1 MLVPDLSAE
10 PRWQGPDPEQAAK
23 ILAYGVHSLL
33 SVPLHAR
40 GAVLGM
46 ANFWRA
52 ENPEPF
58 DRDDLTFAEE
68 LVARAAVCVD
78 NARRYTREHEMAVT
92 LQRSLLPRGLP
103 EQDALDVAYRY
114 MPAQEGVGGDWFDV
128 IPLTGTRVALV
139 VGDVVGHGL
148 HAAATMGRLRTAVH
162 NFSTLDLPA
171 DELLARVD
179 ELVARI
185 DQEEHADGGRAE
197 VTGAT
202 CLYAVYD
209 PVAAPAPSPGP
220 AIPVPSWCCPTARC
234 SSPTSRQACLWASAD
249 CLSRQWSC
257 RCRRGPV
264 WCSTPTVSSSRA
276 SRISI
281 PASTRCATPWPDSTA
296 LRRRPATT

>member
-1 MLVPDLSAE
+1 MPLGTVLDLRRTAAAGVRGDHPFYPIGRIIGFVPTSPPALGLISGHTMLVPDLSAE
-10 PRWQGPDPEQAAK
+10 PRWQGPDPDQAAR

-58 DRDDLTFAEE
+58 DEDDLTFAEE

-92 LQRSLLPRGLP
+92 LQRSLLPAACPSRTLSTSPTAICRLRRG
-103 EQDALDVAYRY
+103 
-114 MPAQEGVGGDWFDV
+114 W
-128 IPLTGTRVALV
+128 
-139 VGDVVGHGL
+139 
-148 HAAATMGRLRTAVH
+148 AATG
-162 NFSTLDLPA
+162 STSFRCPVRASPWSSVTSSDTDCTPPRRWAACAPRSTISRRWTCPA

-185 DQEEHADGGRAE
+185 DQEEPADGDRAE

-209 PVAAPAPSPGP
+209 PVAAPAPLPGP

-234 SSPTSRQACLWASAD
+234 GSPTSPPACLWA
-249 CLSRQWSC
+249 
-257 RCRRGPV
+257 
-264 WCSTPTVSSSRA
+264 
-276 SRISI
+276 
-281 PASTRCATPWPDSTA
+281 
-296 LRRRPATT
+296 